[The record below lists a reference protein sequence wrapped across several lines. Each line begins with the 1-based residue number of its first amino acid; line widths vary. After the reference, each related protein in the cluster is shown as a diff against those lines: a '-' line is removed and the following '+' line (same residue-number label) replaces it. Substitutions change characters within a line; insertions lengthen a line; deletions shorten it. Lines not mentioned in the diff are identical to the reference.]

1 MKAYKKYDE
10 GGQLDLLK
18 QGGAGTDILTGGVQ
32 AIQGA
37 INLRKANQALSAAQ
51 ASAPSLE
58 TPAQY
63 YENYRNAY
71 DSQLA
76 RLESDALQ
84 SNLASSVQALQG
96 AGGRALVGGLSSSV
110 AATQLSQNR
119 MLAQERQARMA
130 AGQQLARA
138 EENAVIRKEKRNQT
152 QQAQAFAAANAA
164 RQNIVSGLSNV
175 ATGVMFGGLGQIG
188 SGLKKGFETAKDGV
202 AKAQK
207 YFHDKAVDKTTRAIG
222 AGKYSDFGKMEAF
235 TQNMFGDFK
244 TMQDAKSSWDSYL
257 AEKGV
262 GIAVQPLVDKNK
274 AGLSASLDR
283 MAELDKQRQSIL
295 DAQQAQFIQDQTSQA
310 LAVGDQTTQA
320 SGVGGASTF
329 GGSSELGAF
338 GAIVG
343 DMATGSGTVA
353 DEGTSSRAINA
364 RLLQIQEDDKRKKK
378 NLEEGGF
385 TIPGTTIFVPVE
397 TQGQQISGLPQS
409 IPGTYESGGMMT
421 KGKFD
426 HKTNPIDIVQNGQ
439 KVGEATGNEYI
450 LNPKQA
456 AAIAKESS
464 YARKLFKR
472 FERNAKKK

>member
-10 GGQLDLLK
+10 GGQLDLIK
-18 QGGAGTDILTGGVQ
+18 QGGAGADILTGGVQ
-32 AIQGA
+32 AVQGVM
-37 INLRKANQALSAAQ
+37 NLRRANQALAAAQ

-130 AGQQLARA
+130 AGQQLAKA
-138 EENAVIRKEKRNQT
+138 EENAIDRKEKRNQI
-152 QQAQAFAAANAA
+152 QQAQAQAAANAA

-175 ATGVMFGGLGQIG
+175 ATGVMFGGIPQIG
-188 SGLKKGFETAKDGV
+188 AGLKKGFESAKDGV

-207 YFHDKAVDKTTRAIG
+207 FFHDRQVDKTTRAIG

-262 GIAVQPLVDKNK
+262 GIAAQPLVDKNK

-310 LAVGDQTTQA
+310 LAVGDRTTQA

-353 DEGTSSRAINA
+353 DEGTSSRTINA
-364 RLLQIQEDDKRKKK
+364 RLLQIQEDNKRKKE
-378 NLEEGGF
+378 LEKEGGF
-385 TIPGTTIFVPVE
+385 TDPATGQFIPYQSGTGITN
-397 TQGQQISGLPQS
+397 LPQS
-409 IPGTYESGGMMT
+409 IPGTYKSGGMMT